1 MERDAIRLLRIAVIC
16 IFNVVRFLWTY
27 AKNI

>member
-1 MERDAIRLLRIAVIC
+1 MLELSAIC
-16 IFNVVRFLWTY
+16 GVVRFLWTY

>member
-1 MERDAIRLLRIAVIC
+1 M
-16 IFNVVRFLWTY
+16 NVVLKIIAISIVVWFLWTY

>member
-1 MERDAIRLLRIAVIC
+1 M
-16 IFNVVRFLWTY
+16 NVMLKLIGMFSVVWFLWTY

>member
-1 MERDAIRLLRIAVIC
+1 MLKLIV
-16 IFNVVRFLWTY
+16 FPSVVWFLWTY